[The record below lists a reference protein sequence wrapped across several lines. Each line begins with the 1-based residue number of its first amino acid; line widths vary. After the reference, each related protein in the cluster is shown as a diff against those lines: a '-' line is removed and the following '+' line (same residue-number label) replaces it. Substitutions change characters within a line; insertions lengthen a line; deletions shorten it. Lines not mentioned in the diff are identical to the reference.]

1 MNAIINAYQN
11 NQDLSPYATASHVDL
26 FDALMWACE
35 HNAVPLW
42 DFLKTTALNPLQAQ
56 GLPLVVAIENQSFE
70 MVERLAS
77 VLGSNLTRV
86 LRYFLWT
93 KRNELHA
100 LTNPTTR
107 AQYLSVLLPYA
118 GYQTTDND
126 LAHMF
131 IVLTAQECKMLHTSQ
146 HFADE
151 FLKGLTWL
159 YDLHKQIPTQYPDPA
174 DKTMWVLSEFSFDKR
189 QDVAHLMKCACNS
202 LCIQSL
208 KEILKSYPKF
218 EIHSG
223 VLSSAL
229 SRLSASKALDLLEII
244 SQSEFSD
251 EAAQEVVEGVQ
262 ENRFMLRIYNF
273 DHTLD
278 QRVITTLIP
287 YLKKIDLNSAKRF
300 WEFFVEKSHY
310 KMMVWFEEQK
320 SALGLPDVSWDDYK
334 HIATISYTTD
344 SHFKKYP
351 QLHQTVIINKACV
364 DSNLFG
370 LPAEYWLN
378 PEMFDSLVASG
389 NVALVEKVLAAG
401 AMLSME
407 HFEILMPLTDDATIQ
422 RLFTNHILSQYTAQY
437 IVEKL
442 EWTQH
447 RVINFLN
454 CDVSALNVQNLSTP
468 QQTSWLI
475 AALRENRWDWLEKI
489 ISTNPSINNIWEYI
503 ANYSNNE
510 FLTQALDIALRH
522 CDPWDDN
529 SQSFIEAVKANNLQ
543 MAKYLAPHCDPAS
556 DNSNALCIAIKD
568 IKKNRRKNPCNLKLS
583 TCEESDENQ
592 VLDNSCEEMVDFLLQ
607 YCNPRANNAQALKTA
622 LYCNLPNTVVKLL
635 AYFPSVPQLSS
646 LGSSEQELLDL
657 CIAQKQS
664 KVLRSTVQ
672 TAQDNTI
679 EKKRR
684 M

>member
-1 MNAIINAYQN
+1 
-11 NQDLSPYATASHVDL
+11 
-26 FDALMWACE
+26 
-35 HNAVPLW
+35 
-42 DFLKTTALNPLQAQ
+42 
-56 GLPLVVAIENQSFE
+56 
-70 MVERLAS
+70 
-77 VLGSNLTRV
+77 
-86 LRYFLWT
+86 
-93 KRNELHA
+93 
-100 LTNPTTR
+100 
-107 AQYLSVLLPYA
+107 
-118 GYQTTDND
+118 
-126 LAHMF
+126 
-131 IVLTAQECKMLHTSQ
+131 
-146 HFADE
+146 
-151 FLKGLTWL
+151 
-159 YDLHKQIPTQYPDPA
+159 
-174 DKTMWVLSEFSFDKR
+174 
-189 QDVAHLMKCACNS
+189 
-202 LCIQSL
+202 
-208 KEILKSYPKF
+208 
-218 EIHSG
+218 
-223 VLSSAL
+223 
-229 SRLSASKALDLLEII
+229 
-244 SQSEFSD
+244 
-251 EAAQEVVEGVQ
+251 
-262 ENRFMLRIYNF
+262 
-273 DHTLD
+273 
-278 QRVITTLIP
+278 
-287 YLKKIDLNSAKRF
+287 
-300 WEFFVEKSHY
+300 
-310 KMMVWFEEQK
+310 
-320 SALGLPDVSWDDYK
+320 
-334 HIATISYTTD
+334 
-344 SHFKKYP
+344 
-351 QLHQTVIINKACV
+351 LHQTVIINKACV

-401 AMLSME
+401 AMLSIE
-407 HFEILMPLTDDATIQ
+407 HFEILMSLTDDATIQ

-635 AYFPSVPQLSS
+635 AYFPSVPELSS